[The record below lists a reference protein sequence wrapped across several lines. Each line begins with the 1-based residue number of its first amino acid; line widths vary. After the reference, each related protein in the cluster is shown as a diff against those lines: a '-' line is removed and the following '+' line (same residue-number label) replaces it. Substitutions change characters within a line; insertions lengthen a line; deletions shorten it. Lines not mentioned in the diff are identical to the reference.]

1 MSRLQTHNLTL
12 AYPQASRVSTP
23 RRIIHDLSLEIPDGA
38 ITVFIGANGCG
49 KSTLLKSLARLL
61 PPVAG
66 QVTLDGRPLTQW
78 KAADVARELAILPQC
93 PVAPEE
99 MTVLQLVKQGRYPHQ
114 RWFSQWSAHDQEKV
128 EWALTL
134 THTHELMHQPVQSLS
149 GGQRQRVWIAMTL
162 AQDADILLLDEP
174 TTYLDL
180 NHQVELLDLL
190 VMLNR
195 EHGKTIVMVLH
206 DLNLACR
213 YADQLI
219 AVHNGDVCAQGT
231 PREIMSAD
239 LLQQVFNLHA
249 DVIPDPAYG
258 TPMIVPVSRHLPRI
272 DTSAH
277 LLTPLSER
285 NPEMM
290 LV

>member
-1 MSRLQTHNLTL
+1 MSRLQTQNLKL
-12 AYPQASRVSTP
+12 AYPQASRSSAQ
-23 RRIIHDLSLEIPDGA
+23 RSIIHDLSLNIADGE

-61 PPVAG
+61 PPVEG
-66 QVTLDGRPLTQW
+66 QVLLDGRPLTQW
-78 KAADVARELAILPQC
+78 KAADVARQLAILPQC

-114 RWFSQWSAHDQEKV
+114 RWFSQWSEQDQQKV
-128 EWALTL
+128 EWALDL
-134 THTHELMHQPVQSLS
+134 THTRALMHQPVHSLS

-213 YADQLI
+213 YADQLV
-219 AVHNGDVCAQGT
+219 AVHEGGVCAQGK
-231 PREIMSAD
+231 PADIMSAA
-239 LLQQVFNLHA
+239 LLQQVFSLQA
-249 DVIPDPAYG
+249 DVVPDPAYG
-258 TPMIVPVSRHLPRI
+258 TPMILPVSRHLPRCN
-272 DTSAH
+272 H
-277 LLTPLSER
+277 LSTPVLACA
-285 NPEMM
+285 
-290 LV
+290 

>member
-1 MSRLQTHNLTL
+1 
-12 AYPQASRVSTP
+12 
-23 RRIIHDLSLEIPDGA
+23 
-38 ITVFIGANGCG
+38 
-49 KSTLLKSLARLL
+49 
-61 PPVAG
+61 
-66 QVTLDGRPLTQW
+66 
-78 KAADVARELAILPQC
+78 
-93 PVAPEE
+93 
-99 MTVLQLVKQGRYPHQ
+99 
-114 RWFSQWSAHDQEKV
+114 
-128 EWALTL
+128 
-134 THTHELMHQPVQSLS
+134 MHQPVQSLS

-190 VMLNR
+190 MMLNR

-258 TPMIVPVSRHLPRI
+258 TPMIVPVSWHLPRI